1 MGLGSYGRVKLGY
14 NEEDDTNYAVKIL
27 SKKKLR
33 KKAGILGRTPP
44 RREGIEGCNS
54 LNVHKS
60 NLTNH

>member
-54 LNVHKS
+54 LNVI
-60 NLTNH
+60 L